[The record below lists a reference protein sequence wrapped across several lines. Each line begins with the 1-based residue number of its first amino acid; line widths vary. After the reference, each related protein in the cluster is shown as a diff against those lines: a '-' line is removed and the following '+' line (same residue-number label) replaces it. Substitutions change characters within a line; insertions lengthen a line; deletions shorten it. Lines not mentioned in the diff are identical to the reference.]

1 MEISSLHP
9 TLRASEMPIERLAAN
24 PNVSPQE
31 KVGELS
37 RQFESI
43 LLRQVL
49 KDIRKTVIK
58 SDLFPES
65 LASDIYQDMVT
76 EQLAD
81 AMSKSGSLGLARS
94 LEKDLAR
101 QLKVKSPASPAAE
114 AVTDPARTLPVP

>member
-1 MEISSLHP
+1 
-9 TLRASEMPIERLAAN
+9 MPIERLAVN
-24 PNVSPQE
+24 PNVSEKE

-37 RQFESI
+37 RQFEAI

-76 EQLAD
+76 QQLAE

-101 QLKVKSPASPAAE
+101 QLEDKSSGPASAGG
-114 AVTDPARTLPVP
+114 VHDSARTHPAQ

>member
-1 MEISSLHP
+1 MEIPSLHP
-9 TLRASEMPIERLAAN
+9 AVRASELPIERLAVN
-24 PNVSPQE
+24 PNVSEKE

-37 RQFESI
+37 RQFEAI

-76 EQLAD
+76 QQLAE

-101 QLKVKSPASPAAE
+101 QLEDKSSGPASAGG
-114 AVTDPARTLPVP
+114 VHDSARTHPAQ